1 MAKTAVAKTFFMA
14 GGSRQNGKGAESYP
28 HELVVGAEDVR
39 ATDEWIS
46 VDHPEPAKLAEDVPA
61 SENRR

>member
-39 ATDEWIS
+39 ATDEWKS
-46 VDHPEPAKLAEDVPA
+46 MDQPESEKLAEDVPE
-61 SENRR
+61 SEN